1 MEQINSAAELRAA
14 INDLERKHKA
24 DHEALKEKFHLTY
37 ESIKPI
43 NIIKHTLREA
53 VESFDLKENMLI
65 TAAGISTGF
74 LSEKFVVGD
83 SKSPLRKLIGA
94 AAVFGVTNYVAT
106 HPEAVKRVGRNVL
119 RLISSFIST
128 EDDELESEE
137 GISEETE
144 YA

>member
-1 MEQINSAAELRAA
+1 MEKINSAAELSAA
-14 INDLERKHKA
+14 INALERKHKA

-53 VESFDLKENMLI
+53 VESFDLKENLLI

-83 SKSPLRKLIGA
+83 SKSPLRKLLGA
-94 AAVFGVTNYVAT
+94 AAVFGVTNFVAT
-106 HPEAVKRVGRNVL
+106 HPEAVKRVGRGVL
-119 RLISSFIST
+119 SLISKTIGAQQ
-128 EDDELESEE
+128 EESQNDIPNE
-137 GISEETE
+137 IA
-144 YA
+144 YRD